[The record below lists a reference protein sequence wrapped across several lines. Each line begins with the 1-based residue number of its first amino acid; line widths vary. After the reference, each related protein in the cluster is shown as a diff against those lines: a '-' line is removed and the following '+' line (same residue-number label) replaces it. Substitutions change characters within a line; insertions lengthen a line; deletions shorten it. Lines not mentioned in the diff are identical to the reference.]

1 MRKVLKKIREGSDFE
16 LVKSG
21 VGNKLLVVVAR
32 LCLPHQ
38 RVFSTLGI
46 CKRLR
51 IIKMSMGNKVNKRG
65 GLYG

>member
-1 MRKVLKKIREGSDFE
+1 MSKVLKKIREGLDFE

-21 VGNKLLVVVAR
+21 IGNKLLVVVAR

-46 CKRLR
+46 CKGLRLLSMTKRLR
-51 IIKMSMGNKVNKRG
+51 LGRVGVNA
-65 GLYG
+65 